1 MEKIQCPHSALFAK
15 ESRAAGA
22 ARGFTV
28 VELMVV
34 VFILGILAAFALPSW
49 SGVMDRNRVSNSF
62 DELSDAINFARSEAV
77 RRSAAVTLRQ
87 GAKLDTCRPAESN
100 NKKDWSC
107 GWKIFID
114 ANNNKKIDASEPVL
128 REGSEFKGINVMH
141 VGGGA
146 DDYITFNP
154 SGYANNAPGRF
165 VISPEKAGITSS
177 ATTTLCLART
187 ARIRRVPGE
196 VNCQ

>member
-1 MEKIQCPHSALFAK
+1 MELIQCPHFALFAK
-15 ESRAAGA
+15 KSRAART
-22 ARGFTV
+22 ARGFTAV
-28 VELMVV
+28 DLMVV
-34 VFILGILAAFALPSW
+34 IAILGILAAFALPSW

-77 RRSAAVTLRQ
+77 RRGATVTLRQ

-100 NKKDWSC
+100 SKQEWSC
-107 GWKIFID
+107 GWKIFVD
-114 ANNNKKIDASEPVL
+114 SNSNNKLDKDEPVL
-128 REGSEFKGINVMH
+128 RESGEFKGVIVMH
-141 VGGGA
+141 VGNA

-154 SGYANNAPGRF
+154 SGYTNNTPSRF
-165 VISPEKAGITSS
+165 VISPAKAGIKSS

-196 VNCQ
+196 ATCE